1 MLTSPN
7 IKSIM
12 EIVMNF
18 GQSISTCMSKYAT
31 FKGRASRSE
40 YWWFFLFTVLI
51 GWGAEIVAAI
61 AYADLDPTGEIL
73 SLMVSLVFILP
84 GIAAGTRRLHDIGKS
99 GWWQLLYLTIIGGI
113 LVIVWLATD
122 TKSDG
127 DKYNIET

>member
-1 MLTSPN
+1 MLTLPN

-12 EIVMNF
+12 EMSYEF

-73 SLMVSLVFILP
+73 SLMVTLVFILP
-84 GIAAGTRRLHDIGKS
+84 SIAAGTRRLHDIGKS

-127 DKYNIET
+127 DKYNTET

>member
-1 MLTSPN
+1 
-7 IKSIM
+7 
-12 EIVMNF
+12 MNF

-127 DKYNIET
+127 DKYNTET